1 MKTQNELNAIKKEY
15 EELSSKLHQLTEEE
29 LEQVAGGLTVKQYNI
44 VLQNIGNRLKG
55 ILTDEQLREI
65 IDKAREL
72 DQDDYERWAGDYAE
86 KNGFDYGG
94 ISSLRIL

>member
-86 KNGFDYGG
+86 KNGFDYNG